1 MLTHEVNIKQF
12 CLKCVHIL
20 IQSRSGK
27 PLNTLCDYEGKTTW
41 FNLSIPEDRGAQ
53 KMFNEVIVKNGV
65 INFNQ
70 PILINFF
77 VRYRNA
83 RTQIE
88 SWCISM
94 HQINAAVSNQS
105 KSSRSSSYAALTL
118 LLKSVLCISRITP
131 GYKFSKNQKKESY
144 CMEYEIQRECSM
156 PRKMKRTSEKLVEIG
171 SVETQIAVLKLSVTH
186 KTEDFFQNFNQNL
199 SDSITSNSD
208 QLHSSNQHINI
219 ITSRVR
225 TISETDLNNDTPPS
239 LLGDS
244 TFNSPSFNASESK
257 ISQNSSSRFV
267 PSSIKF
273 RVGSPNSQMSA
284 RSPPKFRSGS
294 PSQQFRIES
303 PSSRH
308 MNSSPIAQS
317 PLACSPIKNYLPD
330 TASNVSLP
338 LFGRSPTSQNDTNS
352 DRLPWKINESQS
364 EVIKSRNSSVR
375 CRTGFEI
382 IDNSSQND
390 YNYKENPCSGDFDTC
405 FLLPNDLINKP
416 IKTEENDVVSGF
428 KQLIDEALAHQTA
441 VRKFF
446 NSPVIAH
453 KSINKDSY
461 DKNQI
466 KSLSTNNDKLEGSS
480 EIIDILQEHHL
491 PFANKEKISPLNK
504 FYVDNK
510 KMKEYCKSFS
520 KVKSEETYEQVKE
533 EAENY
538 IQEKNEFDDF
548 INSLK

>member
-12 CLKCVHIL
+12 CLKCLHIL
-20 IQSRSGK
+20 VQSRSGK
-27 PLNTLCDYEGKTTW
+27 SLNTLCDYEGKTTW
-41 FNLSIPEDRGAQ
+41 FNLSIPEDRSAQ
-53 KMFNEVIVKNGV
+53 KMFNEVIVKDGV

-77 VRYRNA
+77 VRYRST

-105 KSSRSSSYAALTL
+105 KNSRSSSYAALTL

-131 GYKFSKNQKKESY
+131 GYRFAKNQKKENY
-144 CMEYEIQRECSM
+144 CMEYEIQRECSI
-156 PRKMKRTSEKLVEIG
+156 PRKIKKTSEKLLEIG
-171 SVETQIAVLKLSVTH
+171 SVETKIAILKLSVTH

-225 TISETDLNNDTPPS
+225 TISENDLNNDTPPS

-244 TFNSPSFNASESK
+244 TFNSPSFNTSESK
-257 ISQNSSSRFV
+257 VSQNTNSRFV
-267 PSSIKF
+267 QSSIKF
-273 RVGSPNSQMSA
+273 RVGSPSSQISA
-284 RSPPKFRSGS
+284 RSPPQFRTGS
-294 PSQQFRIES
+294 PSQQFRIGS

-308 MNSSPIAQS
+308 MNSSSIAQS
-317 PLACSPIKNYLPD
+317 PLACSPINNYLQE

-338 LFGRSPTSQNDTNS
+338 LFGGSPTSQNNTNYS
-352 DRLPWKINESQS
+352 LPWNINESQS
-364 EVIKSRNSSVR
+364 EVIKSKNQSVR

-382 IDNSSQND
+382 IDSSSQNL
-390 YNYKENPCSGDFDTC
+390 YKNKDNPSSGDFDTC

-416 IKTEENDVVSGF
+416 IKTDENDVVSGF
-428 KQLIDEALAHQTA
+428 KKLIDEALAHQTA

-446 NSPVIAH
+446 NSPLIAH
-453 KSINKDSY
+453 KSINEESY

-466 KSLSTNNDKLEGSS
+466 KSLSTNNDKLESSS

-510 KMKEYCKSFS
+510 KMKKYCESFS
-520 KVKSEETYEQVKE
+520 KLKSEETYEQVRE